1 MTTPLYI
8 NALLEDLT
16 VLMEPFA
23 YYNVSEHDDRLF
35 VYSDDIITSQ
45 ALACL
50 HNFAHQHHVKCSGV
64 EAHGNGVRYFMYL

>member
-23 YYNVSEHDDRLF
+23 CYEVSEHDDRLF
-35 VYSDDIITSQ
+35 VYSDDIMTSQ

-50 HNFAHQHHVKCSGV
+50 HHFAHQHHVKCSGV